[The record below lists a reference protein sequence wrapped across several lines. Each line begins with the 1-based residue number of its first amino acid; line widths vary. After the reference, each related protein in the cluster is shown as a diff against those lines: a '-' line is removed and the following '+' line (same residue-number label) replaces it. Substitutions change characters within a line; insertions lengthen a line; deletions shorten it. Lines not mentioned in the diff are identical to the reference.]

1 MKLSKA
7 KAILNGSLQGG
18 DVEFQSV
25 SIDTRTLSPGDLFIA
40 IRGPNF
46 DGHDFVEQAVA
57 KSASAVLVSEPISTS
72 IPSLIVDDTRQALT
86 DLAAF
91 HRMQWPGAMISVTG
105 SCGKTTTKMLMTA
118 IFSQAAPTLSNA
130 ASFNNDIGVPLT
142 LLQLKPEHQYAVCEV
157 GANHPGE
164 IAALTHIVKPDV
176 AIITNAGAAH
186 LAGFGDI
193 EGVACAKGEIF
204 QGLDADGVAI
214 INADDAYANFWK
226 KQIGEHRIITFAIKA
241 TADVMAEDIRLNAQ
255 VQPNFRLV
263 LPNGEAEI
271 QLSLIGEHNI
281 MNALAAAAA
290 AYVQG
295 ISIAHIKAG
304 LEAASAVDRRLVEK
318 VGYGGAVIIDDTYNA
333 NPLSTSAAISLLS
346 KRPGESVL
354 VLGDLV
360 ELGEQA
366 DQFHKELG
374 LQAEQDGIHHL
385 YCLGEHSRYAAEAFG
400 ENAYHFEDRD
410 ALVVSLRDALN
421 ETMTVLIKGSNAMGM
436 DKIAKAL
443 MEKQ

>member
-1 MKLSKA
+1 MKLSKV
-7 KAILNGSLQGG
+7 KAILNGTLQGR

-46 DGHDFVEQAVA
+46 DGHDFIEQAIA
-57 KSASAVLVSEPISTS
+57 KSASAVLVSEPTSAS
-72 IPSLIVDDTRQALT
+72 IPSLLVDDTRKALA

-91 HRMQWPGAMISVTG
+91 HRMQWSGAMISVTG
-105 SCGKTTTKMLMTA
+105 SCGKTTTKMLMTE
-118 IFSQAAPTLSNA
+118 IFSQAASTLSNA

-176 AIITNAGAAH
+176 AMITNAGAAH
-186 LAGFGDI
+186 LAGFGDVK
-193 EGVACAKGEIF
+193 GVACAKGEIF
-204 QGLDADGVAI
+204 QGLGVGGVAVV
-214 INADDAYANFWK
+214 NADDQYADFWK
-226 KQIGEHRIITFAIKA
+226 KQIGDHRIITFGIKK
-241 TADVMAEDIRLNAQ
+241 TADVMAMNIQLNAQ
-255 VQPNFRLV
+255 VQPHFRLI
-263 LPNGEAEI
+263 LPNGEADI

-290 AYVQG
+290 AYAKDV
-295 ISIAHIKAG
+295 SIVHIKAG
-304 LEAASAVDRRLVEK
+304 LEAASAVNRRLVEK
-318 VGYGGAVIIDDTYNA
+318 LGVGGAVIIDDTYNA

-346 KRPGESVL
+346 KRPGESVF

-374 LQAEQDGIHHL
+374 LQAEQDGIQRL
-385 YCLGEHSRYAAEAFG
+385 YCFGEHSRLAAEAFG
-400 ENAYHFEDRD
+400 KNAYHFENRD
-410 ALVVSLRDALN
+410 ALIASLRDTLN

-443 MEKQ
+443 MEK